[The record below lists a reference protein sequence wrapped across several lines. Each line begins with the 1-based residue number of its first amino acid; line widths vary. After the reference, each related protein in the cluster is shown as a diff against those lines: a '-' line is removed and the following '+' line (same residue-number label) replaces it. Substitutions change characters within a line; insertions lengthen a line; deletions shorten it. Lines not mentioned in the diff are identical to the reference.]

1 MTTMMNMGLR
11 ESLVVREYGTY
22 EEAQGAVDRLSDAG
36 FPVQHVR
43 IVGHDIHSVEQVTA
57 RITKGRAAVLGAGAG
72 AWFGL
77 LVGLLFSIFAVGTG
91 VLVTVLGSLATG
103 ALWGA
108 VFGFA
113 AHWATGGRR
122 DFTSVSGLVAKRY
135 TVEVDAGYLDAAT
148 TIVDRV

>member
-1 MTTMMNMGLR
+1 MGMDLR

-22 EEAQGAVDRLSDAG
+22 EEAQAAVDRLSDAG

-57 RITKGRAAVLGAGAG
+57 RITSGRAALLGAGGG

-77 LVGLLFSIFAVGTG
+77 LVGLLFSIFATGTG
-91 VLVTVLGSLATG
+91 VIVTALGSLALGAFWG
-103 ALWGA
+103 AL
-108 VFGFA
+108 FGFVV
-113 AHWATGGRR
+113 HWATDGSR
-122 DFTSVSGLVAKRY
+122 DFSSISGLVAKRY

-148 TIVDRV
+148 TIVDRA